1 MAFKKDS
8 KIKSNFTKIT
18 IGLASPEEI
27 LESSYGEVTKPETIN
42 YRTYKPERD
51 GLFCERIF
59 GPTKDY
65 ECACGKYKRIRYKG
79 IVCDRC
85 GVEVTEK
92 KVRRER
98 TGHIELVVPVAHIW
112 YFRSL
117 PNKIGYLLGI
127 PTKKLD
133 AVVYYERYIV
143 IQPGVMAGRKN
154 ENDEEVNGSHKM
166 DMLSEDEYL
175 NIMDNLPDGNEYL
188 DDSDPNKFIAKMG
201 AEAIYDLLV
210 NIDLDALS
218 YELRD
223 RANSDSSQQR
233 KTEALKRLQVV
244 EAFRGSKNIN
254 KPEWMIMKIIPVTP
268 PELRPLVP
276 LDGGR
281 FATSDLND
289 LYRRV
294 IIRNNRLKR
303 LMEIKAPEVI
313 LRNEK
318 RMLQEAVDSLFDNSR
333 KSSAVKS
340 DSNRPLK
347 SLSDSLKG
355 KQGRFRQ
362 NLLGKRVD
370 YSARSV
376 IVVGPE
382 LKMGECGLPKLMAAE
397 LYKPFIIRKL
407 IERGIVKTVKS
418 AKKIVD
424 RREPVIW
431 DILEN
436 VMKGHPVL
444 LNRAPTLHRLGIQA
458 FQPKLIEGKAI
469 QLHPL
474 ACTAFNAD
482 FDGDQMAVHLPL
494 SNEAV
499 LEAQILMLQSHNILN
514 PANGAPITV
523 PSQDMVLGLYYIT
536 KIRPGAKGE
545 GQTFY
550 GPEEAII
557 AHNEG
562 KCDLH
567 AQVKV
572 VVKDVDENG
581 CFINRMVETSVGRV
595 IVNGIIPD
603 EVGFVNK
610 VISKK
615 SLRDIIADV
624 IKSVGFAEACEFLDG
639 IKNLGYR
646 MAYLAGLSF
655 NLDDIIIPEKKASL
669 VERGNEEIR
678 QITDNYN
685 MGFITDT
692 ERYNQVIDA
701 WTHVNNELGDVLM
714 KEMTEADQ
722 GFNAVYMMLDS
733 GARGS
738 KDQIRQLAG
747 MRGLMAK
754 PQKAGAEG
762 AQIIENPILS
772 NFKEGMSVLEYFI
785 STHGARK
792 GLADTAMKTADAGY
806 LTRRLVDVSH
816 DVIITEE
823 DCGTL
828 RGLVCTALK
837 NGDEVISTLYERI
850 LGRVSVHDIIHP
862 ATGELIVSAG
872 EEITEQIARIIDESP
887 IESVE
892 IRSVLTCESKHG
904 VCMKCYGR
912 NLATRRMVQKGEAVG
927 VIAAQA
933 IGEPGTQLTLRTFH
947 AGGVAANAAANAS
960 IVAKNDSKIEF
971 DELRTVPFVEEGEN
985 GKVECE
991 MVVSRL
997 AEIRFVDPNTSIVLS
1012 TLNVPYGSSL
1022 YFKAGDVVKK
1032 GELIA
1037 RWDPFNA
1044 VIVTEYAGK
1053 LKFRDVIDGVTYH
1066 TETDETTG
1074 LTEKIITES
1083 KDKSKVPTCDVL
1095 DKNGDVVGTYIFPVG
1110 GHVVVEDGQ
1119 KVLTGTTLVKIP
1131 RTVGKAGDI
1140 TGGLPRVTELFEAR
1154 NPSNPAV
1161 VSEIDGEVTMG
1172 KVKRGNREIVVTSKT
1187 GEQRKYLVS
1196 LSKQILVQEHDAVRA
1211 GTPLS
1216 DGVVTP
1222 GDILAIKGP
1231 TAVQEYI
1238 VNEVQDVYRLQG
1250 VKINDKHFEIIVR
1263 QMMRKVQINDP
1274 GDTTFLEQEIVDKL
1288 DFAEEND
1295 RIWGK
1300 KVVID
1305 AGDSENMKPGQ
1316 IVTARKLRD
1325 ENSSLKRRD
1334 LKLVQVREAVP
1345 ATSTQIL
1352 QGITRA
1358 ALQTKSFM
1366 SAASFQETTKVL
1378 NEAAIRGKVDRL
1390 EGMKENVICG
1400 HLIPAGTGLREFEK
1414 LVVGSKEEYER
1425 MQANRKNVLD
1435 FAKDA
1440 SEEEK

>member
-1 MAFKKDS
+1 MAFRKENKT
-8 KIKSNFTKIT
+8 KSNFSKIS

-27 LESSYGEVTKPETIN
+27 LENSSGEVLKPETIN

-59 GPTKDY
+59 GPIKDY
-65 ECACGKYKRIRYKG
+65 ECHCGKYKRIRYKG

-98 TGHIELVVPVAHIW
+98 MGHIQLVVPVAHIW

-117 PNKIGYLLGI
+117 PNKIGYLLGL

-133 AVVYYERYIV
+133 SIIYYERYVV
-143 IQPGVMAGRKN
+143 IQPGVKAEDGVA
-154 ENDEEVNGSHKM
+154 EYDL
-166 DMLSEDEYL
+166 LSEE
-175 NIMDNLPDGNEYL
+175 EYL
-188 DDSDPNKFIAKMG
+188 DILDTLPKDNQYLEDNDPNKFVAKMG
-201 AEAIYDLLV
+201 AEAIYDLLARL
-210 NIDLDALS
+210 DLDALS
-218 YELRD
+218 YELRH
-223 RANSDSSQQR
+223 RAGNDASQQR
-233 KTEALKRLQVV
+233 KNEALKRLQVV
-244 EAFRGSKNIN
+244 ESFRASRGRN
-254 KPEWMIMKIIPVTP
+254 KPEWMIVRIVPVIP

-303 LMEIKAPEVI
+303 LIEIKAPEVI

-318 RMLQEAVDSLFDNSR
+318 RMLQESVDSLFDNSR
-333 KSSAVKS
+333 KSSAVKT
-340 DSNRPLK
+340 DANRPLK

-382 LKMGECGLPKLMAAE
+382 LRMGECGIPKLTAAE

-424 RREPVIW
+424 RKEPVIW
-431 DILEN
+431 DILEH

-458 FQPKLIEGKAI
+458 FQPKMIEGKAI

-494 SNEAV
+494 SNEAI
-499 LEAQILMLQSHNILN
+499 LEAQMLMLQSHNILN

-523 PSQDMVLGLYYIT
+523 PAQDMVLGLYYIT
-536 KIRPGAKGE
+536 KLRAGAKGE
-545 GQTFY
+545 GLTFY
-550 GPEEAII
+550 GPEEALI
-557 AHNEG
+557 AYNEG
-562 KCDLH
+562 KVDIH
-567 AQVKV
+567 APVKV
-572 VVKDVDENG
+572 IVKDVDENG
-581 CFINRMVETSVGRV
+581 NIVDVMRETSVGRV
-595 IVNGIIPD
+595 IVNEIVPPEAGYINTI
-603 EVGFVNK
+603 
-610 VISKK
+610 ISKK
-615 SLRDIIADV
+615 SLRDIISDV
-624 IKSVGFAEACEFLDG
+624 IKVCGVAKAADFLDG
-639 IKNLGYR
+639 IKNLGYQ
-646 MAYLAGLSF
+646 MAFKGGLSF
-655 NLDDIIIPEKKASL
+655 NLGDIIIPKEKETL
-669 VERGNEEIR
+669 VQKGYDEVEQVVN
-678 QITDNYN
+678 NYN
-685 MGFITDT
+685 MGFITNN
-692 ERYNQVIDA
+692 ERYNQVIDI
-701 WTHVNNELGDVLM
+701 WTHVNSELSNILM
-714 KEMTEADQ
+714 KTISSDDQ
-722 GFNAVYMMLDS
+722 GFNSVYMMLDS

-738 KDQIRQLAG
+738 KEQIRQLSG

-762 AQIIENPILS
+762 GQIIENPILS
-772 NFKEGMSVLEYFI
+772 NFKEGLSVLEYFI

-792 GLADTAMKTADAGY
+792 GLADTALKTADAGY

-828 RGLVCTALK
+828 RGLVCTDLK
-837 NGDEVISTLYERI
+837 NNDEVIATLYERI

-862 ATGELIVSAG
+862 TTGELLVAGG
-872 EEITEQIARIIDESP
+872 EEITEEVAKKIQDSP

-892 IRSVLTCESKHG
+892 IRSVLTCEAKKG
-904 VCMKCYGR
+904 VCAKCYGR
-912 NLATRRMVQKGEAVG
+912 NLATSRMVQKGEAVG
-927 VIAAQA
+927 VIAAQS

-947 AGGVAANAAANAS
+947 AGGTAANIAANAS
-960 IVAKNDSKIEF
+960 IVAKNNARLEF
-971 DELRTVPFVEEGEN
+971 EELRTVDIVDEMGESA
-985 GKVECE
+985 KV
-991 MVVSRL
+991 VVGRL
-997 AEIRFVDPNTSIVLS
+997 AEVRFVDVNTGIVLS
-1012 TLNVPYGSSL
+1012 THNVPYGSTL
-1022 YFKAGDVVKK
+1022 YVSDGDLVEK
-1032 GELIA
+1032 GKLIA
-1037 RWDPFNA
+1037 KWDPFNA
-1044 VIVTEYAGK
+1044 VIITEATGK
-1053 LKFRDVIDGVTYH
+1053 IEFEGVIENVTYKV
-1066 TETDETTG
+1066 ESDEATG
-1074 LTEKIITES
+1074 LREIIIIES
-1083 KDKSKVPTCDVL
+1083 KDKTKVPTAHILTED
-1095 DKNGDVVGTYIFPVG
+1095 GDLIRTYNLPVG
-1110 GHVVVEDGQ
+1110 GHVIIENGQ
-1119 KVLTGTTLVKIP
+1119 KVKAGEVIVKIP
-1131 RTVGKAGDI
+1131 RAVGKAGDI

-1172 KVKRGNREIVVTSKT
+1172 KIKRGNREIIVTSKT
-1187 GEQRKYLVS
+1187 GEVKKYLVA
-1196 LSKQILVQEHDAVRA
+1196 LSKQILVQENDYVRA

-1216 DGVVTP
+1216 DGATTP
-1222 GDILAIKGP
+1222 ADILAIKGP

-1263 QMMRKVQINDP
+1263 QMMRKVQIDEP
-1274 GDTTFLEQEIVDKL
+1274 GDTRFLEQQVVDKL
-1288 DFAEEND
+1288 EFMEEND

-1300 KVVID
+1300 KVVVD
-1305 AGDSENMKPGQ
+1305 AGDSQNMQAGQ

-1325 ENSSLKRRD
+1325 ENSMLKRRD
-1334 LKLVQVREAVP
+1334 LKPVEVRDAVA

-1358 ALQTKSFM
+1358 ALQTSSFM

-1378 NEAAIRGKVDRL
+1378 NEAAINGKIDKL

-1400 HLIPAGTGLREFEK
+1400 HLIPAVTCQREFEK
-1414 LVVGSKEEYER
+1414 LIVGSKEEYDR
-1425 MQANRKNVLD
+1425 ILANKKTVLD
-1435 FAKDA
+1435 YN
-1440 SEEEK
+1440 EVE

>member
-1 MAFKKDS
+1 MAFRKENKT
-8 KIKSNFTKIT
+8 KSNFSKIS

-27 LESSYGEVTKPETIN
+27 LENSSGEVLKPETIN

-59 GPTKDY
+59 GPIKDY
-65 ECACGKYKRIRYKG
+65 ECHCGKYKRIRYKG

-98 TGHIELVVPVAHIW
+98 MGHIQLVVPVAHIW

-117 PNKIGYLLGI
+117 PNKIGYLLGL

-133 AVVYYERYIV
+133 SIIYYERYVV
-143 IQPGVMAGRKN
+143 IQPGVKAEDGVA
-154 ENDEEVNGSHKM
+154 EYDL
-166 DMLSEDEYL
+166 LSEE
-175 NIMDNLPDGNEYL
+175 EYL
-188 DDSDPNKFIAKMG
+188 DILDTLPKDNQYLEDTDPNKFVAKMG
-201 AEAIYDLLV
+201 AEAIYDLLARL
-210 NIDLDALS
+210 DLDALS
-218 YELRD
+218 YELRH
-223 RANSDSSQQR
+223 RAGNDASQQR
-233 KTEALKRLQVV
+233 KNEALKRLQVV
-244 EAFRGSKNIN
+244 ESFRASRGRN
-254 KPEWMIMKIIPVTP
+254 KPEWMIVRIVPVIP

-303 LMEIKAPEVI
+303 LIEIKAPEVI

-318 RMLQEAVDSLFDNSR
+318 RMLQESVDSLFDNSR
-333 KSSAVKS
+333 KSSAVKT
-340 DSNRPLK
+340 DANRPLK

-382 LKMGECGLPKLMAAE
+382 LKMGECGIPKLMAAE

-424 RREPVIW
+424 RKEPVIW
-431 DILEN
+431 DILEH

-458 FQPKLIEGKAI
+458 FQPKMIEGKAI

-494 SNEAV
+494 SNEAI
-499 LEAQILMLQSHNILN
+499 LEAQMLMLQSHNILN

-523 PSQDMVLGLYYIT
+523 PAQDMVLGLYYIT
-536 KIRPGAKGE
+536 KLRAGAKGE
-545 GQTFY
+545 GLTFY
-550 GPEEAII
+550 GPEEALI
-557 AHNEG
+557 AYNEG
-562 KCDLH
+562 KVDIH
-567 AQVKV
+567 APVKV
-572 VVKDVDENG
+572 IVKDVDENG
-581 CFINRMVETSVGRV
+581 NIVDVMRETSVGRV
-595 IVNGIIPD
+595 IVNEIVPPEAGYINTI
-603 EVGFVNK
+603 
-610 VISKK
+610 ISKK
-615 SLRDIIADV
+615 SLRDIISDV
-624 IKSVGFAEACEFLDG
+624 IKVCGVAKAADFLDG
-639 IKNLGYR
+639 IKNLGYQ
-646 MAYLAGLSF
+646 MAFKGGLSF
-655 NLDDIIIPEKKASL
+655 KLGDIIIPKEKETL
-669 VERGNEEIR
+669 VQKGYDEVEQVVN
-678 QITDNYN
+678 NYN
-685 MGFITDT
+685 MGFITNN
-692 ERYNQVIDA
+692 ERYNQVIDI
-701 WTHVNNELGDVLM
+701 WTHVNSELSNILM
-714 KEMTEADQ
+714 KTISSDDQ
-722 GFNAVYMMLDS
+722 GFNSVYMMLDS

-738 KDQIRQLAG
+738 KEQIRQLSG

-762 AQIIENPILS
+762 GQIIENPILS
-772 NFKEGMSVLEYFI
+772 NFKEGLSVLEYFI

-792 GLADTAMKTADAGY
+792 GLADTALKTADAGY

-828 RGLVCTALK
+828 RGLVCTDLK
-837 NGDEVISTLYERI
+837 NNDEVIATLYERI

-862 ATGELIVSAG
+862 TTGELLVAGG
-872 EEITEQIARIIDESP
+872 EEITEEVAKKIQDSP

-892 IRSVLTCESKHG
+892 IRSVLTCEAKKG
-904 VCMKCYGR
+904 VCAKCYGR
-912 NLATRRMVQKGEAVG
+912 NLATSRMVQKGEAVG
-927 VIAAQA
+927 VIAAQS

-947 AGGVAANAAANAS
+947 AGGTAANIAANAS
-960 IVAKNDSKIEF
+960 IVAKNSARLEF
-971 DELRTVPFVEEGEN
+971 EELRTVDIVDEMGEAA
-985 GKVECE
+985 KV
-991 MVVSRL
+991 VVGRL
-997 AEIRFVDPNTSIVLS
+997 AEVRFVDVNTGIVLS
-1012 TLNVPYGSSL
+1012 THNVPYGSTL
-1022 YFKAGDVVKK
+1022 YVSDGDLVEK
-1032 GELIA
+1032 GKLIA
-1037 RWDPFNA
+1037 KWDPFNA
-1044 VIVTEYAGK
+1044 VIITEATGK
-1053 LKFRDVIDGVTYH
+1053 IEFEGVIENVTYKV
-1066 TETDETTG
+1066 ESDEATG
-1074 LTEKIITES
+1074 LREIIIIES
-1083 KDKSKVPTCDVL
+1083 KDKTKVPSAHILTED
-1095 DKNGDVVGTYIFPVG
+1095 GDLIRTYNLPVG
-1110 GHVVVEDGQ
+1110 GHVIIENGQ
-1119 KVLTGTTLVKIP
+1119 KVKAGEVIVKIP
-1131 RTVGKAGDI
+1131 RAVGKAGDI

-1172 KVKRGNREIVVTSKT
+1172 KIKRGNREIIVTSKT
-1187 GEQRKYLVS
+1187 GEVKKYLVA
-1196 LSKQILVQEHDAVRA
+1196 LSKQILVQENDYVRA

-1216 DGVVTP
+1216 DGATTP
-1222 GDILAIKGP
+1222 ADILAIKGP

-1263 QMMRKVQINDP
+1263 QMMRKVQIDEP
-1274 GDTTFLEQEIVDKL
+1274 GDTRFLEQQVVDKL
-1288 DFAEEND
+1288 EFMEEND

-1300 KVVID
+1300 KVVVD
-1305 AGDSENMKPGQ
+1305 AGDSQNMQPGQ

-1325 ENSSLKRRD
+1325 ENSMLKRRD
-1334 LKLVQVREAVP
+1334 LKPVEVRDAVA

-1358 ALQTKSFM
+1358 ALQTSSFM

-1378 NEAAIRGKVDRL
+1378 NEAAINGKTDKL

-1400 HLIPAGTGLREFEK
+1400 HLIPAGTGQREFEK
-1414 LVVGSKEEYER
+1414 IIVGSKEEYDR
-1425 MQANRKNVLD
+1425 ILANKKTVLD
-1435 FAKDA
+1435 YN
-1440 SEEEK
+1440 EVE

>member
-1 MAFKKDS
+1 MAFKKES
-8 KIKSNFTKIT
+8 KSKTNFTKIT

-27 LESSYGEVTKPETIN
+27 LENSFGEVLKPETIN

-65 ECACGKYKRIRYKG
+65 ECHCGKYKRIRYKG

-98 TGHIELVVPVAHIW
+98 TGHIALVVPVAHIW

-133 AVVYYERYIV
+133 AIIYYERYII
-143 IQPGVMAGRKN
+143 IQAGAADN
-154 ENDEEVNGSHKM
+154 GENIVDGEL
-166 DMLSEDEYL
+166 LSEEEYYD
-175 NIMDNLPDGNEYL
+175 IIDNLPESNQYL
-188 DDSDPNKFIAKMG
+188 PDDDPNKFIALMG
-201 AEAIYDLLV
+201 AEAIEYLLKR
-210 NIDLDALS
+210 IDLDKLS

-223 RANSDSSQQR
+223 RANQDGSAQR
-233 KTEALKRLQVV
+233 RTESLKRLQVV
-244 EAFRGSKNIN
+244 ESFRASRNIN
-254 KPEWMIMKIIPVTP
+254 KPEWMIMHNIPVTP

-303 LMEIKAPEVI
+303 LLEIKAPDVI

-333 KSSAVKS
+333 KASAVKGE
-340 DSNRPLK
+340 SNRPLK

-382 LKMGECGLPKLMAAE
+382 LNMGECGLPKLMAAE
-397 LYKPFIIRKL
+397 LYKPFVIRKL

-424 RREPVIW
+424 RRDPIIW
-431 DILEN
+431 DILEF

-458 FQPKLIEGKAI
+458 FQPRMIEGKAI

-494 SNEAV
+494 SNEAI
-499 LEAQILMLQSHNILN
+499 LEAQLLMLQSHNILS
-514 PANGAPITV
+514 PASGDPVTV
-523 PSQDMVLGLYYIT
+523 PSQDMVLGLYYIS
-536 KIRPGAKGE
+536 KLRPGAKGE
-545 GQTFY
+545 GLTFY
-550 GPEEAII
+550 GTEEAII
-557 AHNEG
+557 AYNEG
-562 KCDLH
+562 RVDVHAPIKC
-567 AQVKV
+567 V
-572 VVKDVDENG
+572 VNDIDENG
-581 CFINRMVETSVGRV
+581 NPYRHLVETTIGRIIINEV
-595 IVNGIIPD
+595 IPQ
-603 EVGFVNK
+603 EVGFVNEVIGKKALKK
-610 VISKK
+610 VITK
-615 SLRDIIADV
+615 V
-624 IKSVGFAEACEFLDG
+624 IKSVGMARACEFLDG
-639 IKNLGYR
+639 IKNLGYNK
-646 MAYLAGLSF
+646 AYEGGLSF
-655 NLDDIIIPEKKASL
+655 VLDDIIIPKEKEQI
-669 VERGNEEIR
+669 VQDGHDTVDQIR
-678 QITDNYN
+678 ANYSFGLITDK
-685 MGFITDT
+685 D
-692 ERYNQVIDA
+692 RYQQVVET
-701 WTHVNNELGDVLM
+701 WTKVNEKLKKTLM
-714 KEMTEADQ
+714 TQMTEADQ
-722 GFNAVYMMLDS
+722 GFNAVFMMLDS

-738 KDQIRQLAG
+738 ADQISQLAG

-754 PQKAGAEG
+754 PQKAGASDNS
-762 AQIIENPILS
+762 IIENPILS

-792 GLADTAMKTADAGY
+792 GLADTALKTADAGY

-816 DVIITEE
+816 DVIVTEE

-837 NGDEVISTLYERI
+837 DGDRVVASLEDRI
-850 LGRVSVHDIIHP
+850 KGRVSVHDVVNP
-862 ATGELIVSAG
+862 STKELIVASG
-872 EEITEQIARIIDESP
+872 DEITDRIAAEIEAAG

-892 IRSVLTCESKHG
+892 IRSVLTCESKKG

-912 NLATRRMVQKGEAVG
+912 NLATQRMVQRGEAVG

-947 AGGVAANAAANAS
+947 AGGVAGNAAANAQIKS
-960 IVAKNDSKIEF
+960 KMHAKLEF
-971 DELRTVPFVEEGEN
+971 EELRTIDRPTAEHPDGRI
-985 GKVECE
+985 
-991 MVVSRL
+991 VVGRL
-997 AEIRFVDPNTSIVLS
+997 AELRFLDVNTGIALS
-1012 TLNVPYGSSL
+1012 TVSVPYGANL
-1022 YFKAGDVVKK
+1022 YAKEGDIVEAGTV
-1032 GELIA
+1032 IA
-1037 RWDPFNA
+1037 DWDPFNA
-1044 VIVTEYAGK
+1044 VIVTEFAGRVQ
-1053 LKFRDVIDGVTYH
+1053 FEGVKEGLTYRV
-1066 TETDETTG
+1066 ETDETTG
-1074 LTEKIITES
+1074 LRDLIVVETRDNKGI
-1083 KDKSKVPTCDVL
+1083 VPMAHIL
-1095 DKNGDVVGTYIFPVG
+1095 DENGELLRTYNFPIN
-1110 GHVVVEDGQ
+1110 GHISVEDGQ
-1119 KVLTGTTLVKIP
+1119 ELTAGDVLVKIP
-1131 RTVGKAGDI
+1131 RSVAKAGDI

-1161 VSEIDGEVTMG
+1161 VAEIDGEVTMG
-1172 KVKRGNREIVVTSKT
+1172 KVKRGNREIILTSKV
-1187 GEQRKYLVS
+1187 GDVRKYLIP
-1196 LSKQILVQEHDAVRA
+1196 LSKQILVQENDYVRA

-1216 DGVVTP
+1216 DGAITP
-1222 GDILAIKGP
+1222 ADILAIKGP

-1238 VNEVQDVYRLQG
+1238 VNQVQDVYRMQG
-1250 VKINDKHFEIIVR
+1250 VSINDKHFEIIVR
-1263 QMMRKVQINDP
+1263 QMMRKVQINDA
-1274 GDTTFLEQEIVDKL
+1274 GDTKFLEDGVVDKI
-1288 DFAEEND
+1288 DFLEEND

-1300 KVVID
+1300 KVVTD
-1305 AGDSENMKPGQ
+1305 AGDSETMVPGM

-1325 ENSSLKRRD
+1325 ENSMLKRRD
-1334 LKLVQVREAVP
+1334 LKIVQTRDAVP

-1358 ALQTKSFM
+1358 ALGAKSFV

-1378 NEAAIRGKVDRL
+1378 NEAAISGKSDSL

-1400 HLIPAGTGLREFEK
+1400 HLIPAGTGLRDFEK
-1414 LVVGSKEEYER
+1414 IVVGSKE
-1425 MQANRKNVLD
+1425 D
-1435 FAKDA
+1435 FADVQHKQFNPDFAFA
-1440 SEEEK
+1440 SFNND

>member
-1 MAFKKDS
+1 MAFKKES
-8 KIKSNFTKIT
+8 KIKTNFTKIT

-27 LESSYGEVTKPETIN
+27 LESSYGEVLKPETIN

-65 ECACGKYKRIRYKG
+65 ECHCGKYKRIRYKG

-98 TGHIELVVPVAHIW
+98 SGHIALVVPVAHIW

-117 PNKIGYLLGI
+117 PNKIGYLLGL

-133 AVVYYERYIV
+133 QIIYYERYVV
-143 IQPGVMAGRKN
+143 IQLGAMAGVKIESLGRPLE
-154 ENDEEVNGSHKM
+154 ENDL
-166 DMLSEDEYL
+166 LSEEEYTEV
-175 NIMDNLPDGNEYL
+175 MEHVSKDNAYL
-188 DDSDPNKFIAKMG
+188 EDNDPNKFIAKMG
-201 AEAIYDLLV
+201 AEAVYDLLCRV
-210 NIDLDALS
+210 DLDALS
-218 YELRD
+218 FQLRD
-223 RANSDSSQQR
+223 MANQEGAQQR
-233 KTEALKRLQVV
+233 KNDALKRLQVV
-244 EAFRGSKNIN
+244 ESFRASRERNR
-254 KPEWMIMKIIPVTP
+254 PEWMIMKILPVIP

-303 LMEIKAPEVI
+303 LIEIKAPEVI

-333 KSSAVKS
+333 KSSAVKTEN
-340 DSNRPLK
+340 NRPLK

-424 RREPVIW
+424 RKEPIIW
-431 DILEN
+431 DILEH

-458 FQPKLIEGKAI
+458 FQPKMIEGKAI

-494 SNEAV
+494 SNEAI

-536 KIRPGAKGE
+536 KLRPGAKGE
-545 GQTFY
+545 GLTFY

-557 AHNEG
+557 AYNE
-562 KCDLH
+562 KKVDIH
-567 AQVKV
+567 APIKV
-572 VVKDVDENG
+572 VVDDKMEDG
-581 CFINRMVETSVGRV
+581 TIGKKMVETSVGRI
-595 IVNGIIPD
+595 IVNEVVPT
-603 EVGFVNK
+603 EVGFFNET
-610 VISKK
+610 ISKK
-615 SLRDIIADV
+615 NLRGIITDV
-624 IKSVGFAEACEFLDG
+624 IKTVGVARACNFLDG
-639 IKNLGYR
+639 IKNLGYK
-646 MAYLAGLSF
+646 MAYEGGLSF
-655 NLDDIIIPEKKASL
+655 NLGDIIIPEEKKAL
-669 VERGNEEIR
+669 IHRGNDEVERIAQDYG
-678 QITDNYN
+678 
-685 MGFITDT
+685 MGFITDK
-692 ERYNQVIDA
+692 ERYNKVIDA
-701 WTHVNNELGDVLM
+701 WTHINNDLSEILM
-714 KEMTEADQ
+714 KEMKEADQ

-738 KDQIRQLAG
+738 KGQISQLSG

-754 PQKAGAEG
+754 PQKAGAEPL
-762 AQIIENPILS
+762 IIEDPIIS

-792 GLADTAMKTADAGY
+792 GLADTALKTADAGY

-828 RGLVCTALK
+828 RGLECRALK
-837 NGDEVISTLYERI
+837 NGDEVISSLYERI

-862 ATGELIVSAG
+862 ITGKLICAAG
-872 EEITEQIARIIDESP
+872 EEITEAKAQEIEDSP
-887 IESVE
+887 IEMVE
-892 IRSVLTCESKHG
+892 IRSVLTCEAKHG

-912 NLATRRMVQKGEAVG
+912 NLATSQMVQKGEAVG
-927 VIAAQA
+927 VIAAQS

-947 AGGVAANAAANAS
+947 AGGVAGNAVANAM
-960 IVAKNDSKIEF
+960 IVAKYDAKLNF
-971 DELRTVPFVEEGEN
+971 DELRTVDFTDED
-985 GKVECE
+985 GKAAK
-991 MVVSRL
+991 MVVGRL
-997 AEIRFVDPNTSIVLS
+997 AEVRFVEPKTGIVLLAQS
-1012 TLNVPYGSSL
+1012 VPYGSTL
-1022 YFKAGDVVKK
+1022 YCKEGDLVKKGDVVAK
-1032 GELIA
+1032 
-1037 RWDPFNA
+1037 WDPFNA
-1044 VIVTEYAGK
+1044 VIVTEAPGQVQ
-1053 LKFRDVIDGVTYH
+1053 FENVVEGITYRV
-1066 TETDETTG
+1066 ETDEISG
-1074 LTEKIITES
+1074 QRELIVTES
-1083 KDKSKVPTCDVL
+1083 KDRTIVPSAHIL
-1095 DKNGDVVGTYIFPVG
+1095 DENGELIRTYNFPINGHIVVN
-1110 GHVVVEDGQ
+1110 DGQ
-1119 KVLTGTTLVKIP
+1119 KVKAGDVLVKIP
-1131 RTVGKAGDI
+1131 RALGGGGGDI

-1154 NPSNPAV
+1154 NPSNPAIV
-1161 VSEIDGEVTMG
+1161 AEIDGEVTMG
-1172 KVKRGNREIVVTSKT
+1172 KLKRGNREIIITSKV
-1187 GEQRKYLVS
+1187 GDQRKYLVP
-1196 LSKQILVQEHDAVRA
+1196 LSKQILVQENDYVRA

-1216 DGVVTP
+1216 DGAITP
-1222 GDILAIKGP
+1222 ADILAIKGP

-1238 VNEVQDVYRLQG
+1238 VNEIQDVYRLQG
-1250 VKINDKHFEIIVR
+1250 VKINDKHFEVIVR
-1263 QMMRKVQINDP
+1263 QMMRKVQIDEP
-1274 GDTTFLEQEIVDKL
+1274 GDTRFLEQQVVDKL

-1300 KVVID
+1300 KVVTD
-1305 AGDSENMKPGQ
+1305 AGDSETMQKGM

-1325 ENSSLKRRD
+1325 ENSMLKRKD
-1334 LKLVQVREAVP
+1334 MKIVQVRDAVP

-1358 ALQTKSFM
+1358 ALQTGSFI

-1378 NEAAIRGKVDRL
+1378 NEAAINGKTDRL
-1390 EGMKENVICG
+1390 EGMKENVISG
-1400 HLIPAGTGLREFEK
+1400 HLIPAGTGLREFDK
-1414 LVVGSKEEYER
+1414 IIVGAKEDFDR
-1425 MQANRKNVLD
+1425 AMLTRKSILD
-1435 FAKDA
+1435 LDDM
-1440 SEEEK
+1440 

>member
-1 MAFKKDS
+1 MAFRKDT
-8 KIKSNFTKIT
+8 KIKNNFTKIS

-27 LESSYGEVTKPETIN
+27 LENSSGEVLKPETIN

-59 GPTKDY
+59 GPVKDY
-65 ECACGKYKRIRYKG
+65 ECHCGKYKRIRYKG

-98 TGHIELVVPVAHIW
+98 MGHIQLVVPVAHIW

-117 PNKIGYLLGI
+117 PNKIGYLLGL
-127 PTKKLD
+127 PTKNLD
-133 AVVYYERYIV
+133 AIIYYERYVV
-143 IQPGVMAGRKN
+143 IQAGAAA
-154 ENDEEVNGSHKM
+154 EEGIEKLQL
-166 DMLSEDEYL
+166 LSEEEYL
-175 NIMDNLPDGNEYL
+175 DLLDKLPKENQYL

-201 AEAIYDLLV
+201 AEAVYDLLAGL
-210 NIDLDALS
+210 DLDALS
-218 YELRD
+218 YELRN

-233 KTEALKRLQVV
+233 KNDALKRLQVV
-244 EAFRGSKNIN
+244 ESFRASKHRNR
-254 KPEWMIMKIIPVTP
+254 PEWMILTIIPVTP

-303 LMEIKAPEVI
+303 LIEIKAPEVI

-333 KSSAVKS
+333 KASAVKS
-340 DSNRPLK
+340 EANRPLK

-424 RREPVIW
+424 RKDPIIW
-431 DILEN
+431 DILEY

-458 FQPKLIEGKAI
+458 FQPKMIEGKAI

-494 SNEAV
+494 SNEAI
-499 LEAQILMLQSHNILN
+499 LEAQMLMLQSHNILN

-523 PSQDMVLGLYYIT
+523 PAQDMVLGLYYIT
-536 KIRPGAKGE
+536 KLREGAKGQ
-545 GQTFY
+545 GLTFY
-550 GPEEAII
+550 GPEEALI
-557 AHNEG
+557 AYNEG
-562 KCDLH
+562 KVDIH
-567 AQVKV
+567 APVKV
-572 VVKDVDENG
+572 LVNDLDENG
-581 CFINRMVETSVGRV
+581 NIVKMMRETSVGRV
-595 IVNGIIPD
+595 IVNEIVPD
-603 EVGFVNK
+603 EVGFLNTI
-610 VISKK
+610 ISKK
-615 SLRDIIADV
+615 SLRDIISDV
-624 IKSVGFAEACEFLDG
+624 IKKVGVARAAEFLDG
-639 IKNLGYR
+639 IKDLGYK
-646 MAYLAGLSF
+646 MAFQGGLSF
-655 NLDDIIIPEKKASL
+655 NLGDIIIPAEKEQL
-669 VERGNEEIR
+669 VAKGNEEVEEIM
-678 QITDNYN
+678 NEYN
-685 MGFITDT
+685 MGFITDN
-692 ERYNQVIDA
+692 ERYNKVIDV
-701 WTHVNNELGDVLM
+701 WTHVNDDLSRILM
-714 KEMTEADQ
+714 KTISTDDQ
-722 GFNAVYMMLDS
+722 GFNSVYMMLDS

-738 KDQIRQLAG
+738 KEQIRQLSG

-762 AQIIENPILS
+762 GQIIENPILS
-772 NFKEGMSVLEYFI
+772 NFKEGLSVLEYFI

-792 GLADTAMKTADAGY
+792 GLADTALKTADAGY

-816 DVIITEE
+816 DVIINEE

-837 NGDEVISTLYERI
+837 NNDEVIASLGERI

-862 ATGELIVSAG
+862 TTGELIVAGG
-872 EEITEQIARIIDESP
+872 EEITEDIAKKIENSP

-892 IRSVLTCESKHG
+892 IRSVLTCESKKG
-904 VCMKCYGR
+904 VCAKCYGR
-912 NLATRRMVQKGEAVG
+912 NLATSRMVEKGEAVG
-927 VIAAQA
+927 VIAAQS

-947 AGGVAANAAANAS
+947 AGGTASNIAANAT
-960 IVAKNDSKIEF
+960 IVAKNNCRVEF
-971 DELRTVPFVEEGEN
+971 DELRTVDAVDETGEAV
-985 GKVECE
+985 KI
-991 MVVSRL
+991 VVGRL
-997 AEIRFVDPNTSIVLS
+997 GEVRFVDQNTNITLS
-1012 TLNVPYGSSL
+1012 TQSLPYGSTL
-1022 YFKAGDVVKK
+1022 FVADKTIVEK
-1032 GELIA
+1032 GTMIA
-1037 RWDPFNA
+1037 KWDPFNA
-1044 VIVTEYAGK
+1044 VIITEMAGRVQ
-1053 LKFRDVIDGVTYH
+1053 LESVIEGVTYRVDS
-1066 TETDETTG
+1066 DESTG
-1074 LTEKIITES
+1074 LREIIIIES
-1083 KDKSKVPTCDVL
+1083 KDKTKIPSAHIL
-1095 DKNGDVVGTYIFPVG
+1095 DENGMPIRTYNLPVG

-1119 KVLTGTTLVKIP
+1119 LLKAGEVLVKIP
-1131 RTVGKAGDI
+1131 RAQGKAGDI

-1161 VSEIDGEVTMG
+1161 VSEIDGEITMG
-1172 KVKRGNREIVVTSKT
+1172 KVKRGNREVIVTSKT
-1187 GEQRKYLVS
+1187 GDVKKYLIS
-1196 LSKQILVQEHDAVRA
+1196 LSKQILVQENDYVRA

-1216 DGVVTP
+1216 DGAITP
-1222 GDILAIKGP
+1222 QDILAIKGP

-1263 QMMRKVQINDP
+1263 QMMRKVQIEEA
-1274 GDTTFLEQEIVDKL
+1274 GDTRFLEAQVVDKL
-1288 DFAEEND
+1288 EFMEEND

-1300 KVVID
+1300 KVVVD
-1305 AGDSENMKPGQ
+1305 AGDSENLVAGQ

-1325 ENSSLKRRD
+1325 ENSLLKRRD
-1334 LKLVQVREAVP
+1334 LKLVQVRDAVA

-1358 ALQTKSFM
+1358 ALQTSSFM

-1378 NEAAIRGKVDRL
+1378 NDAAINGKSDRL

-1400 HLIPAGTGLREFEK
+1400 HLIPAGTGQREFDK
-1414 LVVGSKEEYER
+1414 IVVGSREDYER
-1425 MQANRKNVLD
+1425 TVVNRRAVID
-1435 FAKDA
+1435 FSDPM
-1440 SEEEK
+1440 E

>member
-8 KIKSNFTKIT
+8 KIKSNFQKIT
-18 IGLASPEEI
+18 IGLASPEEV
-27 LESSYGEVTKPETIN
+27 LENSYGEVTKPETIN

-117 PNKIGYLLGI
+117 PNKIGYLLGL

-133 AVVYYERYIV
+133 AIIYYERYVV
-143 IQPGVMAGRKN
+143 IQPGAMAGKKDGEGN
-154 ENDEEVNGSHKM
+154 DAIGSNMYDLLSEEEYNDIVDNQISPEND
-166 DMLSEDEYL
+166 
-175 NIMDNLPDGNEYL
+175 YL

-210 NIDLDALS
+210 RLDLDSLS

-223 RANSDSSQQR
+223 RANSDSSVQR
-233 KTEALKRLQVV
+233 KNEALKRLQVV
-244 EAFRGSKNIN
+244 EAFRSSVEKGIN
-254 KPEWMIMKIIPVTP
+254 RPEWMIMKIIPVTP

-494 SNEAV
+494 SNEAI

-523 PSQDMVLGLYYIT
+523 PSQDMVLGLYYIS

-545 GQTFY
+545 GLTFY

-572 VVKDVDENG
+572 VVDDIVDG
-581 CFINRMVETSVGRV
+581 KPCKHMVETSVGRV

-603 EVGFVNK
+603 QVGFVNK
-610 VISKK
+610 IISKK

-624 IKSVGFAEACEFLDG
+624 IKNVGFAEACEFLDG

-646 MAYLAGLSF
+646 MAYEAGLSF
-655 NLDDIIIPEKKASL
+655 NLDDIIIPEAKKDL
-669 VERGNEEIR
+669 VEKGNEEVR
-678 QITDNYN
+678 QITENYN
-685 MGFITDT
+685 MGFITDN
-692 ERYNQVIDA
+692 ERYNQVIDT
-701 WTHVNNELGDVLM
+701 WTHINNDLGNVLM

-722 GFNAVYMMLDS
+722 GFNAVFMMLDS

-738 KDQIRQLAG
+738 KDQIRQLSG

-816 DVIITEE
+816 DVIINEE

-862 ATGELIVSAG
+862 STGELIVAAG
-872 EEITEQIARIIDESP
+872 EEITEPIAQAIEDSP

-960 IVAKNDSKIEF
+960 IVAKNDSKIELEEVRVVPF
-971 DELRTVPFVEEGEN
+971 DEDGRQ
-985 GKVECE
+985 CE

-997 AEIRFVDPNTSIVLS
+997 GELRFVDTHTNIVLS
-1012 TLNVPYGSSL
+1012 TVNVPYGSSL
-1022 YFKAGDVVKK
+1022 YFKNGDTVKK
-1032 GELIA
+1032 GDKVA
-1037 RWDPFNA
+1037 QWDPFNA
-1044 VIVTEYAGK
+1044 VIVTEYAGT
-1053 LKFRDVIDGVTYH
+1053 LKFHDVIEGVTFRA
-1066 TETDETTG
+1066 ETDETTG
-1074 LTEKIITES
+1074 LTEKIVTES
-1083 KDKSKVPTCDVL
+1083 KDKSRVPTCDII
-1095 DKNGDVVGTYIFPVG
+1095 DANGNVIGTYNFPVG

-1119 KVLTGTTLVKIP
+1119 TVKTGETLVKIP
-1131 RTVGKAGDI
+1131 RAAAKGGDI

-1154 NPSNPAV
+1154 NPSNPAI

-1172 KVKRGNREIVVTSKT
+1172 KVKRGNREIIVTSKT

-1216 DGVVTP
+1216 DGVITP
-1222 GDILAIKGP
+1222 ADILAIKGP

-1274 GDTTFLEQEIVDKL
+1274 GDTSFLESDIIDKL

-1300 KVVID
+1300 KVVVD
-1305 AGDSENMKPGQ
+1305 AGDSENLQKGQ

-1325 ENSSLKRRD
+1325 ENSMLKRRD
-1334 LKLVQVREAVP
+1334 MKLVQVRDAVP

-1378 NEAAIRGKVDRL
+1378 NEAAIRGKEDHL
-1390 EGMKENVICG
+1390 EGMKENVIAG

-1414 LVVGSKEEYER
+1414 IIVGSKEEYER
-1425 MQANRKNVLD
+1425 MQANKKNVLD
-1435 FAKDA
+1435 FA
-1440 SEEEK
+1440 EETVLDEK

>member
-1 MAFKKDS
+1 MAFRKET
-8 KIKSNFTKIT
+8 KIKSNFTKIS

-27 LESSYGEVTKPETIN
+27 LENSSGEVLKPETIN

-59 GPTKDY
+59 GPVKDY
-65 ECACGKYKRIRYKG
+65 ECHCGKYKRIRYKG

-98 TGHIELVVPVAHIW
+98 MGHIQLVVPVAHIW

-117 PNKIGYLLGI
+117 PNKIGYLLGL

-133 AVVYYERYIV
+133 SVIYYERYVV
-143 IQPGVMAGRKN
+143 IQPGVKAEDG
-154 ENDEEVNGSHKM
+154 VNVY
-166 DMLSEDEYL
+166 DLLSEE
-175 NIMDNLPDGNEYL
+175 EYL
-188 DDSDPNKFIAKMG
+188 DILDTLPKDNQYLEDTDPNKFIAKMG
-201 AEAIYDLLV
+201 AEAIYELLSRL
-210 NIDLDALS
+210 DLDALS

-223 RANSDSSQQR
+223 KAGSDSSQQR

-244 EAFRGSKNIN
+244 ESFRASRGRN
-254 KPEWMIMKIIPVTP
+254 KPEWMIVRIVPVIP

-303 LMEIKAPEVI
+303 LIEIKAPEVI

-333 KSSAVKS
+333 KSSAVKT
-340 DSNRPLK
+340 DANRPLK

-382 LKMGECGLPKLMAAE
+382 LKMGECGIPKLMAAE

-424 RREPVIW
+424 RKEAVIW
-431 DILEN
+431 DILEY

-458 FQPKLIEGKAI
+458 FQPKMIEGKAI

-494 SNEAV
+494 SNVAI
-499 LEAQILMLQSHNILN
+499 LEAQMLMLQAHNILN

-523 PSQDMVLGLYYIT
+523 PAQDMVLGLYYIT
-536 KIRPGAKGE
+536 KLRKGAKGE
-545 GQTFY
+545 GLKFY

-557 AHNEG
+557 AYNEG
-562 KCDLH
+562 KVDIHAPVQVLVNDL
-567 AQVKV
+567 
-572 VVKDVDENG
+572 DENG
-581 CFINRMVETSVGRV
+581 NIVKMMRETSVGRV
-595 IVNGIIPD
+595 IVNELVPD
-603 EVGFVNK
+603 EVGYLNTI
-610 VISKK
+610 ISKK
-615 SLRDIIADV
+615 SLRDIISNV
-624 IKSVGFAEACEFLDG
+624 IKTVGVARACEFLDG
-639 IKNLGYR
+639 IKNLGYK
-646 MAYLAGLSF
+646 MAYQGGLSF
-655 NLDDIIIPEKKASL
+655 NLGDIIIPKEKEELIK
-669 VERGNEEIR
+669 RGNEEID
-678 QITDNYN
+678 QIMMNYN
-685 MGFITDT
+685 MGFITDN
-692 ERYNQVIDA
+692 ERYNQVIDT
-701 WTHVNNELGDVLM
+701 WTHVNNDLSNILM
-714 KEMTEADQ
+714 KTISSDDQ
-722 GFNAVYMMLDS
+722 GFNSVFMMLVS

-738 KDQIRQLAG
+738 KEQIRQLSG

-772 NFKEGMSVLEYFI
+772 NFKEGLSVLEYFI

-792 GLADTAMKTADAGY
+792 GLADTALKTADAGY

-816 DVIITEE
+816 DVIVNEE

-837 NGDEVISTLYERI
+837 NNDEVIATLYERI

-862 ATGELIVSAG
+862 TTGELIVAGG
-872 EEITEQIARIIDESP
+872 EEITEDVAQKIEDSP

-892 IRSVLTCESKHG
+892 IRSVLTCESKKG
-904 VCMKCYGR
+904 VCAKCYGR
-912 NLATRRMVQKGEAVG
+912 NLATSRMVNKGEAVG
-927 VIAAQA
+927 VIAAQS

-947 AGGVAANAAANAS
+947 AGGTAGNIAANAS
-960 IVAKNDSKIEF
+960 IVAKHDARLEF
-971 DELRTVPFVEEGEN
+971 EELRVVDTVEETGEAV
-985 GKVECE
+985 KI
-991 MVVSRL
+991 VVGRL
-997 AEIRFVDPNTSIVLS
+997 AEVRFIDVNTGIVLS
-1012 TLNVPYGSSL
+1012 THNVPYGSKL
-1022 YFKAGDVVKK
+1022 YAADGEVVEKDK
-1032 GELIA
+1032 LIA
-1037 RWDPFNA
+1037 KWDPFNA
-1044 VIVTEYAGK
+1044 VIITEAAGRVE
-1053 LKFRDVIDGVTYH
+1053 FESVIEGVTYKV
-1066 TETDETTG
+1066 ESDEATG
-1074 LTEKIITES
+1074 LREIIITES
-1083 KDKSKVPTCDVL
+1083 KDKTKVPSAHIVSEDGSVIR
-1095 DKNGDVVGTYIFPVG
+1095 TYNLPVG
-1110 GHVVVEDGQ
+1110 GHVVVENNQ
-1119 KVLTGTTLVKIP
+1119 KVKSGEVLVKIP
-1131 RTVGKAGDI
+1131 RAVGKAGDI

-1172 KVKRGNREIVVTSKT
+1172 KVKRGNREIIVTSKT
-1187 GEQRKYLVS
+1187 GEVRKYLVA
-1196 LSKQILVQEHDAVRA
+1196 LSKQILVQENDYVRA

-1216 DGVVTP
+1216 DGAITP
-1222 GDILAIKGP
+1222 ADILAIKGP

-1263 QMMRKVQINDP
+1263 QMMRKVEINEP
-1274 GDTTFLEQEIVDKL
+1274 GDTRFLEQQIVDKL
-1288 DFAEEND
+1288 DFMEEND

-1300 KVVID
+1300 KVVTD
-1305 AGDSENMKPGQ
+1305 AGDSENLVPGQ

-1325 ENSSLKRRD
+1325 ENSMLKRRD
-1334 LKLVQVREAVP
+1334 LKLVEVRDAVP

-1358 ALQTKSFM
+1358 ALQTSSFM

-1378 NEAAIRGKVDRL
+1378 NEAAINGKIDKL

-1400 HLIPAGTGLREFEK
+1400 HLIPAGTGQREFDK
-1414 LVVGSKEEYER
+1414 IIVGSKEEYDR
-1425 MQANRKNVLD
+1425 ILANRKNVLD
-1435 FAKDA
+1435 Y
-1440 SEEEK
+1440 SEVE

>member
-1 MAFKKDS
+1 MAFKKES
-8 KIKSNFTKIT
+8 KIKSQFTKIS

-27 LESSYGEVTKPETIN
+27 LENSYGEVLKPETIN

-65 ECACGKYKRIRYKG
+65 ECHCGKYKGIRYKG

-98 TGHIELVVPVAHIW
+98 SGHIQLVVPVAHIW

-133 AVVYYERYIV
+133 MIIYYERYVV
-143 IQPGVMAGRKN
+143 IQPGVLA
-154 ENDEEVNGSHKM
+154 DEGVAKF
-166 DMLSEDEYL
+166 DLLTEDEYL
-175 NIMDNLPDGNEYL
+175 DWLDKLPKENQFLE
-188 DDSDPNKFIAKMG
+188 DSDPNKFIAKMG
-201 AEAIYDLLV
+201 GEAVYDLLTQT
-210 NIDLDALS
+210 DLDALS

-233 KTEALKRLQVV
+233 KNEALKRLQVV
-244 EAFRGSKNIN
+244 ESFRTSRERN
-254 KPEWMIMKIIPVTP
+254 KPEWMIMKIIPVIP

-294 IIRNNRLKR
+294 LIRNNRLKR
-303 LMEIKAPEVI
+303 LLEIKAPEVI

-340 DSNRPLK
+340 ESSRPLK

-424 RREPVIW
+424 RKDPIIW
-431 DILEN
+431 DILEYA
-436 VMKGHPVL
+436 MKGHPVM

-494 SNEAV
+494 SNEAI

-536 KIRPGAKGE
+536 KLRPGTKGE
-545 GQTFY
+545 GLTFY

-557 AHNEG
+557 AYNE
-562 KCDLH
+562 KRVDIHAPIKVLVNDLNEDGILE
-567 AQVKV
+567 KRL
-572 VVKDVDENG
+572 
-581 CFINRMVETSVGRV
+581 IETSVGRV
-595 IVNGIIPD
+595 IVNEIIPD
-603 EVGFVNK
+603 EVGFINK
-610 VISKK
+610 IISKK
-615 SLRDIIADV
+615 SLRDIISQV
-624 IKSVGFAEACEFLDG
+624 IKAVGMARACEFLDG

-646 MAYLAGLSF
+646 MAYVGGLSF
-655 NLDDIIIPEKKASL
+655 NLDDIIIPKEKEEI
-669 VERGNEEIR
+669 VQRGNEEVE
-678 QITDNYN
+678 QITANYN
-685 MGFITDT
+685 MGFITDN

-701 WTHVNNELGDVLM
+701 WTHVNSDLKKTLM
-714 KEMTEADQ
+714 KQMTEADQ
-722 GFNAVYMMLDS
+722 GFNAVFMMLDS

-738 KDQIRQLAG
+738 ADQIAQLAG

-792 GLADTAMKTADAGY
+792 GLADTALKTADAGY

-837 NGDEVISTLYERI
+837 DGEEVISSLYDRI
-850 LGRVSVHDIIHP
+850 LGRVSVHDIVHP
-862 ATGELIVSAG
+862 TTGKLIVAAG
-872 EEITEQIARIIDESP
+872 EEITETVADEIEKSP

-912 NLATRRMVQKGEAVG
+912 NLATGRMVQKGEAVG
-927 VIAAQA
+927 VIAAQS

-947 AGGVAANAAANAS
+947 AGGVAANAAANAT
-960 IVAKNDSKIEF
+960 IVAKNKSRLEF
-971 DELRTVPFVEEGEN
+971 DELHTVDVVRDDGST
-985 GKVECE
+985 GKA
-991 MVVSRL
+991 VVGRL
-997 AEIRFVDPNTSIVLS
+997 AEVKFIDENTGIALS
-1012 TLNVPYGSSL
+1012 SQNVPYGAEL
-1022 YFKAGDVVKK
+1022 FANEGDVVEK
-1032 GELIA
+1032 GTVIA
-1037 RWDPFNA
+1037 KWDPFNA
-1044 VIVTEYAGK
+1044 VIITECGGTA
-1053 LKFRDVIDGVTYH
+1053 KFEDVIEGVTYRV
-1066 TETDETTG
+1066 EADEATG
-1074 LTEKIITES
+1074 LRELIIIES
-1083 KDKSKVPTCDVL
+1083 KEKSRVPTCHIVDE
-1095 DKNGDVVGTYIFPVG
+1095 NGELIRSYNFPIG
-1110 GHVVVEDGQ
+1110 GHIAIEDGQ
-1119 KVLTGTTLVKIP
+1119 MLKAGDILIKIP
-1131 RTVGKAGDI
+1131 RAAGKAGDI

-1161 VSEIDGEVTMG
+1161 VSEIDGEITMG
-1172 KVKRGNREIVVTSKT
+1172 GVKRGNREIIVTSKL
-1187 GEQRKYLVS
+1187 GEIKKYLVP
-1196 LSKQILVQEHDAVRA
+1196 LSKQILVQENDYVRA

-1216 DGVVTP
+1216 DGSITP
-1222 GDILAIKGP
+1222 ADILAIKGP

-1250 VKINDKHFEIIVR
+1250 VKINDKHFEVIVR
-1263 QMMRKVQINDP
+1263 QMMRKVQIVEP
-1274 GDTTFLEQEIVDKL
+1274 GDTRFLEQQIVDKL
-1288 DFAEEND
+1288 EFADEND

-1300 KVVID
+1300 KVVTSS
-1305 AGDSENMKPGQ
+1305 GDSETLKPGM
-1316 IVTARKLRD
+1316 IVTVRKLRD
-1325 ENSSLKRRD
+1325 ENSQLKRKDLQLVETRD
-1334 LKLVQVREAVP
+1334 AIP

-1358 ALQTKSFM
+1358 ALQTSSFM

-1378 NEAAIRGKVDRL
+1378 NEAAINGKIDRL

-1400 HLIPAGTGLREFEK
+1400 HLIPAGTGLRDFDKIIVADRDAYEQMAFERK
-1414 LVVGSKEEYER
+1414 NRETEAIT
-1425 MQANRKNVLD
+1425 ANR
-1435 FAKDA
+1435 A
-1440 SEEEK
+1440 

>member
-1 MAFKKDS
+1 MAFKKDT
-8 KIKSNFTKIT
+8 KVKNNFTKIT

-27 LESSYGEVTKPETIN
+27 LEHSYGEVTKPETIN

-98 TGHIELVVPVAHIW
+98 SGHIELVVPVAHIW

-117 PNKIGYLLGI
+117 PNKIGYLLGM

-133 AVVYYERYIV
+133 AVIYYEKYVV
-143 IQPGVMAGRKN
+143 IQPGILEGKTDADGI
-154 ENDEEVNGSHKM
+154 ELNGSHKL
-166 DMLSEDEYL
+166 DLLSEDEYMAIL
-175 NIMDNLPDGNEYL
+175 DQYDPNGDNERLEDT
-188 DDSDPNKFIAKMG
+188 DPNKFVAKMG
-201 AEAIYDLLV
+201 AEAIYQLLQNV
-210 NIDLDALS
+210 DLDSLS

-223 RANSDSSQQR
+223 RANNDSSQQR
-233 KTEALKRLQVV
+233 KTEALKRLNVV
-244 EAFRGSKNIN
+244 EGFRASKGIN
-254 KPEWMIMKIIPVTP
+254 KPEWMVMKIIPVTP

-303 LMEIKAPEVI
+303 LVEIKAPEVI

-340 DSNRPLK
+340 ESNRPLK

-436 VMKGHPVL
+436 VMKGHPVM

-458 FQPKLIEGKAI
+458 FQPKMIEGKAI

-494 SNEAV
+494 SNEAI
-499 LEAQILMLQSHNILN
+499 LETQILMLQSHNILN

-545 GQTFY
+545 GLTFY
-550 GPEEAII
+550 GPEEALI
-557 AHNEG
+557 ARNEG
-562 KCDLH
+562 RCDLH
-567 AQVKV
+567 ALVKV
-572 VVKDVDENG
+572 IVDDLVDG
-581 CFINRMVETSVGRV
+581 KIQKRMIETSVGRV

-603 EVGFVNK
+603 EVGFFND

-615 SLRDIIADV
+615 TLRGLISNV
-624 IKSVGFAEACEFLDG
+624 IKAVGMAEACAFLDG
-639 IKNLGYR
+639 IKKLGYR
-646 MAYLAGLSF
+646 MAYVAGLSF
-655 NLDDIIIPEKKASL
+655 NLGDIIIPPEKEEI
-669 VERGNEEIR
+669 VERGRKEVEEI
-678 QITDNYN
+678 TNNYN
-685 MGFITDT
+685 MGFITNK

-701 WTHVNNELGDVLM
+701 WTHVNTDLGNILM

-738 KDQIRQLAG
+738 KDQIKQLSG

-785 STHGARK
+785 ASHGARK

-816 DVIITEE
+816 DVIITQE

-837 NGDEVISTLYERI
+837 NGDEIISSLYERI

-862 ATGELIVSAG
+862 TTGELIVKSG
-872 EEITEQIARIIDESP
+872 EEITEAKAKIIDESP

-892 IRSVLTCESKHG
+892 IRSVLTCESKKG

-912 NLATRRMVQKGEAVG
+912 NLATARMVQLGEAVG

-947 AGGVAANAAANAS
+947 AGGIASNAAANAK
-960 IVAKNDSKIEF
+960 IAAKNKSRIEF
-971 DELRTVPFVEEGEN
+971 DELSTVPFVEEDEEGN
-985 GKVECE
+985 DIKCE
-991 MVVSRL
+991 KVVSHL
-997 AEIRFVDPNTSIVLS
+997 AEIRFVDPNTNIVLA

-1022 YFKAGDVVKK
+1022 YHKE
-1032 GELIA
+1032 GEIVEKDTVIA

-1044 VIVTEYAGK
+1044 VIVSQYAGT
-1053 LKFRDVIDGVTYH
+1053 LKFNDVQKDQTYRA
-1066 TETDETTG
+1066 EVDETTG
-1074 LTEKIITES
+1074 LEEKIITDS
-1083 KDKSKVPTCDVL
+1083 KNKAMVPSCDVI
-1095 DKNGDVVGTYIFPVG
+1095 DANGEIVGTYNFPVG
-1110 GHVVVEDGQ
+1110 GHLVVEDGQ
-1119 KVLTGTTLVKIP
+1119 TIKTGEVLVKIP
-1131 RTVGKAGDI
+1131 RAVGGAGDI
-1140 TGGLPRVTELFEAR
+1140 TGGLPRVTELLEAR

-1172 KVKRGNREIVVTSKT
+1172 KVKRGNREIIVTSKT
-1187 GEQRKYLVS
+1187 GDQKKYLVS

-1216 DGVVTP
+1216 DGSVTP
-1222 GDILAIKGP
+1222 GDILAIMGP

-1238 VNEVQDVYRLQG
+1238 VNQIQDVYRLQG
-1250 VKINDKHFEIIVR
+1250 VAINDKHFEVVVR
-1263 QMMRKVQINDP
+1263 QMMRKVRIDDP
-1274 GDTTFLEQEIVDKL
+1274 GDTTFLEQELVDKL

-1300 KVVID
+1300 KVVTN
-1305 AGDSENMKPGQ
+1305 AGDSTELKPGQ
-1316 IVTARKLRD
+1316 IITARKLRD
-1325 ENSSLKRRD
+1325 ENSALKRRD
-1334 LKLVQVREAVP
+1334 MKLVQVRDAVA

-1358 ALQTKSFM
+1358 ALGTKSFM

-1378 NEAAIRGKVDRL
+1378 NEAAIRGKVDYL

-1400 HLIPAGTGLREFEK
+1400 HLIPAGTGLRQWEK

-1435 FAKDA
+1435 YAD
-1440 SEEEK
+1440 SPIVD